1 MTSITQ
7 FETLTA
13 QLPAPRSQDP
23 LDGTEGEL
31 RRLTRHLLTLMLRYQ
46 GRSWTP
52 RGLDDQ
58 LCIGILGDTHTVTL
72 NPGAR
77 AGVRTASGVTITDP
91 LGRQRHYRTLL
102 SQTGFDR
109 LMAGVRRAWR
119 FTACHTWQPT
129 ETATTALEAAPP
141 GDGWRLAYITL
152 VPGSLTLRT
161 YTWSRVRVAL
171 PPDPRKSDFL
181 RSFDAAISRISD
193 RRLVERAR
201 QQLRHTPI
209 DSPDFDDLAAVANS

>member
-1 MTSITQ
+1 MISITQ
-7 FETLTA
+7 FETLNA

-31 RRLTRHLLTLMLRYQ
+31 RRLTRHLLTLMLKYQ

-52 RGLDDQ
+52 RGLDDH
-58 LCIGILGDTHTVTL
+58 LCIGIVGDTHTVTL
-72 NPGAR
+72 NFGAR
-77 AGVRTASGVTITDP
+77 YGVRTASGVTITDP

-109 LMAGVRRAWR
+109 LMAGVRRALR
-119 FTACHTWQPT
+119 FTACHTWTPT
-129 ETATTALEAAPP
+129 ETVTTALEAAPP

-181 RSFDAAISRISD
+181 RSFDAALSRISD
-193 RRLVERAR
+193 STLAAHAQRELRR
-201 QQLRHTPI
+201 TPI
-209 DSPDFDDLAAVANS
+209 GSPDFAQIARAL